1 MTDCLIDLSLARS
14 SDIGPIVDVPLL
26 SPSSGAAVVDDV
38 VMDVV
43 EVGYSF
49 PVPAV
54 TAVKQVVEL
63 TSHVLVAKP
72 SNDAL
77 VDVRALLRSLPN
89 AEHVPRICRSLF
101 QGHTNA
107 QYIRGNHRPRLPSSD
122 CGMCFIGSCPLFLV
136 LLFMYMY
143 ISSLSSVMRFP
154 NAYDDLGNP
163 IWSPACVPPPRPV
176 DTGPY
181 SRKRRRCY
189 SLMVTSAERRS
200 HEDPGV
206 LVFGNSRIY
215 RKFYSYFICVV
226 L

>member
-163 IWSPACVPPPRPV
+163 IWSPASVPPPRPV